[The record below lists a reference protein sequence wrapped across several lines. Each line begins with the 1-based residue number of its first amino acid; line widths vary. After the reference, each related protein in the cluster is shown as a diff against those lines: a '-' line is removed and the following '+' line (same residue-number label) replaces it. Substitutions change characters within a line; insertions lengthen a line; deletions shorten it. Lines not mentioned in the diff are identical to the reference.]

1 MTKEQRAPFGKAGR
15 TNEEIELRNELELE
29 RDLQKDVHNL
39 LRQRDI
45 LVITNRFG
53 KRSTATKGV
62 PDFNFLWNCRGYAF
76 ECKVG
81 NRQPSQKQLE
91 THMHMRRNGWLV
103 FVVRTLNEARDFL
116 DGKLQVLK

>member
-1 MTKEQRAPFGKAGR
+1 MSKKDRAPLGKAGL
-15 TNEEIELRNELELE
+15 TTEEIQLKNDLELE

-39 LRQRDI
+39 LRQRDV

-62 PDFNFLWNCRGYAF
+62 PDFNFSWNCRPYAF

-81 NRQPSQKQLE
+81 NRKPSQRQLE

-103 FVVRTLNEARDFL
+103 FVVRSLKEAQEFL
-116 DGKLQVLK
+116 DGKLQVL